1 MRISDWSSDVCSS
14 DLVVQLQCF
23 SVDGPKSR
31 ILKSLY
37 GDTDLPIGSHH
48 WTSPNRPVVVQATR
62 VAALDGKTVTLGDP
76 LLHDIRADQP
86 AVVADWQ
93 HLNNVGIQNLRL
105 QFPEAQAFGHQ
116 LESWEER
123 SVGKGCVKRVRTRLS

>member
-62 VAALDGKTVTLGDP
+62 VAAVRGRTVTLGDP
-76 LLHDIRADQP
+76 LLHDVRADQP
-86 AVVADWQ
+86 AVIADWRSEE
-93 HLNNVGIQNLRL
+93 HTSEL
-105 QFPEAQAFGHQ
+105 QSIMRISYAVFCLKKNKTKNH
-116 LESWEER
+116 R
-123 SVGKGCVKRVRTRLS
+123 SKSTVTIH

>member
-14 DLVVQLQCF
+14 DLVVQLQWF

-62 VAALDGKTVTLGDP
+62 VAAVRGRTVTLGDS
-76 LLHDIRADQP
+76 LLHDVR
-86 AVVADWQ
+86 
-93 HLNNVGIQNLRL
+93 
-105 QFPEAQAFGHQ
+105 E
-116 LESWEER
+116 EER
-123 SVGKGCVKRVRTRLS
+123 RVGKECVCTCRFRWSPYH

>member
-14 DLVVQLQCF
+14 DLLATGVSGEQFTRTLTVDNAAKLKVGDVVQLQWF
-23 SVDGPKSR
+23 SVDGPKSQ

-76 LLHDIRADQP
+76 LLPDIRAAQP
-86 AVVADWQ
+86 P
-93 HLNNVGIQNLRL
+93 R
-105 QFPEAQAFGHQ
+105 P
-116 LESWEER
+116 EER
-123 SVGKGCVKRVRTRLS
+123 RV